1 MATMRFPPEGSMTA
15 AANAAPLAWWH
26 PRQEALGVRA
36 TVDQPA
42 RESVLPFRA
51 LLTFTSILI
60 VAPQA
65 FFPALASLRPALL
78 AAAVALAAHVY
89 DCFSRHRP
97 FLRLDPANS
106 LSIALVAWA
115 VLTLPFS
122 YWPGGSVS
130 VLLDY
135 YLKALIVFWLLGSVL
150 STWSRL
156 RRMCWLLTLSMI
168 PLGVT
173 AVRHFLAGAFVAEG
187 GHGRILGYD
196 APLTQNPNDLALMLN
211 LGIPLGVGLLLSTD
225 RLRVRLL
232 LIAVIVLDATAVV
245 LTFSR
250 AGFLGLATTVL
261 SYMICL
267 GRRGKWAW
275 SAAVVAMGLT
285 AVLLLPESYRER
297 LSTISEIEADKTRS
311 AQLRWVDMALAVHF
325 VLENPVIGVGMGN
338 NALALNDI
346 RGPAWKEVHN
356 TYLQYGM
363 DLGLPG
369 LLMFLALLISCLRK
383 VRFVQARTRGRGP
396 SGLYCVAEGIQISL
410 TAFAVSALFHPV
422 GYQFYFFYVAG
433 LAVAARAVCE
443 TEAGGGI
450 GTDSRAS
457 VRH

>member
-1 MATMRFPPEGSMTA
+1 MATTRYRPEGSMNA
-15 AANAAPLAWWH
+15 AAHAASLPWWL
-26 PRQEALGVRA
+26 PRQEPLAARA
-36 TVDQPA
+36 TGDQPA

-51 LLTFTSILI
+51 LLTFTGILI
-60 VAPQA
+60 VAPQV
-65 FFPALASLRPALL
+65 FFPALAPLRPALL
-78 AAAVALAAHVY
+78 AAAVALGAHVY

-156 RRMCWLLTLSMI
+156 RRMCWLLTLLMI

-173 AVRHFLAGAFVAEG
+173 AVRHFLEGEFVAEG

-211 LGIPLGVGLLLSTD
+211 LGIPLGVGLLLSSE
-225 RLRVRLL
+225 RLLVRLL
-232 LIAVIVLDATAVV
+232 LIAIIVLDATAVV

-250 AGFLGLATTVL
+250 AGFLGLATTVV

-275 SAAVVAMGLT
+275 SVAVVAMGLT
-285 AVLLLPESYRER
+285 AVLLLPESYRAR
-297 LSTISEIEADKTRS
+297 LSTISEIETDKTRS
-311 AQLRWVDMALAVHF
+311 AQLRWVDMVAAVHF
-325 VLENPVIGVGMGN
+325 VVENPVIGVGMGN
-338 NALALNDI
+338 NPLALNDI

-369 LLMFLALLISCLRK
+369 LLMFLALL
-383 VRFVQARTRGRGP
+383 T
-396 SGLYCVAEGIQISL
+396 
-410 TAFAVSALFHPV
+410 
-422 GYQFYFFYVAG
+422 
-433 LAVAARAVCE
+433 
-443 TEAGGGI
+443 
-450 GTDSRAS
+450 
-457 VRH
+457 